1 MLDSLKRLFEDRLAS
16 ATPSVDHA
24 ERDLRLATAVLLFE
38 VVRADGTVEESE
50 RAIMRTAVQSTFDLA
65 PGELDEL
72 MRTAETAST
81 QAVSL
86 FEFTRVL
93 QAALAPEEKKRIVER
108 LWLVAF
114 ADSRKDALEE
124 HMIRKIAGLLGVSHP
139 DFIDAKLRARSAGD
153 GPPGA

>member
-24 ERDLRLATAVLLFE
+24 EHDLRLATAVLLFE

-93 QAALAPEEKKRIVER
+93 QAALAPEEKKRIVEL